1 MCDGRHSLGS
11 TEGGHH
17 AFHLAIILGDKEVS
31 LNEGP
36 KGSVEVESVSLT
48 VAKKLFLDSNLVLT
62 NNATTFADIL
72 QLTDDGPR
80 DPGEDHTIHP
90 PQGGDIDG
98 RCVGKDVVPAS
109 VG

>member
-1 MCDGRHSLGS
+1 MKVLEGS
-11 TEGGHH
+11 T
-17 AFHLAIILGDKEVS
+17 K
-31 LNEGP
+31 
-36 KGSVEVESVSLT
+36 VESASLMVAELLLDGNPSLT
-48 VAKKLFLDSNLVLT
+48 SSDAMLAN
-62 NNATTFADIL
+62 DIL
-72 QLTDDGPR
+72 QLNNDRPK

>member
-1 MCDGRHSLGS
+1 VCDGRHSLGS

-90 PQGGDIDG
+90 PPRWDSEKSHVNEDE
-98 RCVGKDVVPAS
+98 VAS
-109 VG
+109 RA